1 MTLKVVLWIFFKE
14 NNKRKEKKNTF
25 FGTFL
30 QTSLGTSVQTFSG
43 TFFTESMQVSLG
55 TLVHFGTLTV
65 LGTLI
70 GTFVQTFLVLYSQ
83 TSAPYPAGLGT
94 QPYME
99 KMCKVFW
106 ASFTMFA

>member
-1 MTLKVVLWIFFKE
+1 M
-14 NNKRKEKKNTF
+14 
-25 FGTFL
+25 
-30 QTSLGTSVQTFSG
+30 QTFSG

-55 TLVHFGTLTV
+55 TLVHLGTLTV

-94 QPYME
+94 QTYME
-99 KMCKVFW
+99 KMCLELHSRCLLRGILKFLPNFRLQCSSLV
-106 ASFTMFA
+106 AHMLTIPVVQ